1 MQALLAVMLA
11 GRAGI
16 PRSARLPQLMAAV
29 AAVQAQGLL
38 LRLLADQ
45 AVVKEP
51 RGERL
56 HHLERMGAVA
66 VVVPAVHL
74 VSVLSSVGAVVVDAL
89 HQPCQMVGHT
99 HVMAELVVVV
109 VVVQIQS
116 TLRQTEPPAGRALE
130 RLRVLLLALV
140 VLQGRQELPVLLL
153 LLEDCSGKVVVV
165 AAVVLLARAVQAV
178 LEAVALVAA
187 VAVLR
192 AVHTLLAPVV

>member
-1 MQALLAVMLA
+1 MQVPLAAMTE
-11 GRAGI
+11 GRAVTL
-16 PRSARLPQLMAAV
+16 RSARSPRRMAAA

-51 RGERL
+51 RGGQL
-56 HHLERMGAVA
+56 HHLERMGAVE

-74 VSVLSSVGAVVVDAL
+74 VSVLSGVGAVVVDAL

-109 VVVQIQS
+109 VVVQIQA

-153 LLEDCSGKVVVV
+153 LLEDCSAKVAGV
-165 AAVVLLARAVQAV
+165 AVEEQAALEVQAV
-178 LEAVALVAA
+178 LEVAALAA
-187 VAVLR
+187 VAVAQH
-192 AVHTLLAPVV
+192 AVHTLLALVA